1 MKHNKNEFNRSIKFI
16 QRKLFLMSIKIPP
29 SEIVIRPPVEAY
41 SVLIPVT
48 GGCSWNRCRFCGTYK
63 GVYGTIQDYAIR
75 SLDEVLKDIDAYA
88 ERNYQG
94 FPVFLA
100 GGNPTS
106 APTEY
111 LVEIIR
117 YVRLRLK
124 NVPRVSCYAKA
135 LDILRK
141 TDEELKNLAKAGL
154 DIVYMGLES
163 GSNTILRIM
172 KKGTNAGAM
181 IAAGKKLLNAGINL
195 SLYIILGLGSYKYS
209 EEHVKETAR
218 VLTEINP
225 TIFRFRTLNILPG
238 TPLWDEWKSGEFKL
252 LTPVENLREEREI
265 IANLGENVNSAV
277 FNDHV
282 SNYSSIESSNIKED
296 REIFIKTLDSLI
308 ADPRIQNLERK
319 NLTRM

>member
-1 MKHNKNEFNRSIKFI
+1 MVT
-16 QRKLFLMSIKIPP
+16 KIPP
-29 SEIVIRPPVEAY
+29 DQIVIRPPVEAY

-48 GGCSWNRCRFCGTYK
+48 GGCSWNKCRFCGTYK
-63 GVYGTIQDYAIR
+63 GVYGVSQDYAIR
-75 SLDEVLKDIDAYA
+75 TLEDVKKDIDKYA
-88 ERNYQG
+88 ESNYHG

-106 APTEY
+106 APTDY
-111 LVEIIR
+111 LVEIIK
-117 YVRLRLK
+117 YVRVKLK

-135 LDILRK
+135 LDVLRK
-141 TDEELKNLAKAGL
+141 SDEELKAIMNAGL

-172 KKGTNAGAM
+172 KKGTNAESM
-181 IAAGKKLLNAGINL
+181 IEAGKKILNAGIKL
-195 SLYIILGLGSYKYS
+195 SLYIILGLGSHKYS
-209 EEHVKETAR
+209 EEHMKETAR

-252 LTPVENLREEREI
+252 LSPLENITEERNI
-265 IANLGENVNSAV
+265 IANLGENVTSQV

-282 SNYSSIESSNIKED
+282 SNYCTIESSNIKVD
-296 REIFIKTLDSLI
+296 REMFIKTLDSYI
-308 ADPRIQNLERK
+308 NDPKIQNLPRK
-319 NLTRM
+319 NLIRM